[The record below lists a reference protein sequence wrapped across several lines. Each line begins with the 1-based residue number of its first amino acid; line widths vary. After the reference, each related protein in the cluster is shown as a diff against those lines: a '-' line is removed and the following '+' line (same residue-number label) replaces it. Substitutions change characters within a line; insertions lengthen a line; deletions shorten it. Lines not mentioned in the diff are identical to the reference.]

1 MTEALSAAY
10 EHHVAGRL
18 DAAVVLYGRILDAE
32 PRNHA
37 ALHLLGLARIQQG
50 DLDGATESMMLAAAV
65 SPDNPSYRSNLGT
78 ALKAQG
84 RFDLAE
90 EAYRQALAIDPDH
103 VDAMANLGGVL
114 HATGRLAAAIA
125 CLERALPRA
134 PDHAVTLINL
144 GVALTD
150 RGQLPRALTL
160 LRRAVEVTT
169 PAPGQPLGE
178 RGGEARWNLAVA
190 LLMAGDHA
198 AGWPQFEARRHRPGH
213 ALARPPGMEWDGS
226 DPAGLTLLVH
236 SEQGRG
242 DSVQFARFLAPL
254 AVKGARVVL
263 ACQPELVRLLATA
276 PGVDQVVSTG
286 DPLPAYDA
294 YCPLLSLPFR
304 LGLGGPEEWPAPAPY
319 LAPDPVLAAGFAAR
333 LAAAGGLRRVGVC
346 WAGAPTNPVDGRR
359 SLDPGLLAPLAR
371 FTGQVAFV
379 SLQKGIRSAALPAD
393 LKAIDWTAE
402 LADYADTAALV
413 SSLDLVVT
421 VDTSIA
427 HLAGALGR
435 PVWLLN
441 RYDGCWRWRKG
452 SIDSPWY
459 PGLVQLRQEEMGDW
473 RAPLSRLTARL
484 GAWLAAPSPSSTP

>member
-1 MTEALSAAY
+1 MASVTEALSAAY

-18 DAAVVLYGRILDAE
+18 DAAVTLYGRILDAE

-37 ALHLLGLARIQQG
+37 ALHFLGLARIQLG
-50 DLDGATESMMLAAAV
+50 DLDGATESMTLAAAV
-65 SPDNPSYRSNLGT
+65 SPDNPTYRSNLGT

-90 EAYRQALAIDPDH
+90 EAYRQALAIDPGH

-125 CLERALPRA
+125 CLERALPLA

-160 LRRAVEVTT
+160 LRRAVAVTT

-190 LLMAGDHA
+190 LLMAGDYA
-198 AGWPQFEARRHRPGH
+198 AGWPQFEARRYRSGH
-213 ALARPPGMEWDGS
+213 VLARPPGVEWDGS
-226 DPAGLTLLVH
+226 DPAGRTILVH

-242 DSVQFARFLAPL
+242 DSLQFARFIAPL
-254 AVKGARVVL
+254 AARGARVVL
-263 ACQPELVRLLATA
+263 ACQPELVRLLTTV
-276 PGVDQVVSTG
+276 PGVAQVASIG

-294 YCPLLSLPFR
+294 YCPLLSLPAR
-304 LGLGGPEEWPAPAPY
+304 LGLATAADLATPGPY
-319 LAPDPVLAAGFAAR
+319 LDLAPDGAQRTAFAAR
-333 LAAAGGLRRVGVC
+333 LDAAAAGRRRVGLC
-346 WAGAPTNPVDGRR
+346 WAGAPTNIVDARR
-359 SLDPGLLAPLAR
+359 SLDPALLVPPLRTIGTR
-371 FTGQVAFV
+371 FDDQVAFV
-379 SLQKGIRSAALPAD
+379 SLQKGGPAAPAD
-393 LKAIDWTAE
+393 LGLIDWTAE

-413 SSLDLVVT
+413 ANLDLVVT
-421 VDTSIA
+421 VDTSVA

-435 PVWLLN
+435 PVWL
-441 RYDGCWRWRKG
+441 
-452 SIDSPWY
+452 
-459 PGLVQLRQEEMGDW
+459 
-473 RAPLSRLTARL
+473 
-484 GAWLAAPSPSSTP
+484 